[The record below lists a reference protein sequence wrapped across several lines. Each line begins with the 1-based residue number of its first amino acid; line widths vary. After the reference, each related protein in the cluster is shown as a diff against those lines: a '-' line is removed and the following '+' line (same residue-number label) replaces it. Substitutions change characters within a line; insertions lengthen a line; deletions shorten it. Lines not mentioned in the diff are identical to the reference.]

1 MAHELWRI
9 NKWQAVNIT
18 SIVGSIQW
26 SDDIET
32 LGQQLTF
39 STAYNDHR
47 YFPQVS
53 IEPGDTIILKNKNEI
68 FRGTM
73 VTEDRNGAFERN
85 FTCFDPAFY
94 LNKSKE
100 LFQCKKVKADVAIK
114 QLCKQMNVP
123 VGNIVSIPAIIK
135 KIFNSEISSIIKEIL
150 EIAEKSLGTKYRMEM
165 RQGKLFIEKQT
176 NLVVKG
182 KFLLGGTEY
191 DLNESIFDPT
201 RKRSIEDMKN
211 SIKLVNNEKVIATV
225 KNADLIT
232 KYGLLQETQDVDDK
246 EKSKAK
252 NIGANLLKEL
262 GKIQEEISLNMIGH
276 DDVRAGRLI
285 DIIEPITDINGRFLI
300 KSCSHS
306 LDKGLHTMSIQLKV
320 I

>member
-18 SIVGSIQW
+18 PIVGSIQW
-26 SDDIET
+26 SDDIEA
-32 LGQQLTF
+32 LGQKLTF

-73 VTEDRNGAFERN
+73 VTEQRNGAFERS

-123 VGNIVSIPAIIK
+123 VGNIVSIPAVIK
-135 KIFNSEISSIIKEIL
+135 KIFNSEISAIIKEIL
-150 EIAEKSLGTKYRMEM
+150 EIAEKALGTKYRMEM
-165 RQGKLFIEKQT
+165 RQGKLFIEKQVD
-176 NLVVKG
+176 LVVKG
-182 KFLLGGTEY
+182 TFLLGGTEY
-191 DLNESIFDPT
+191 DLNASISGPS
-201 RKRSIEDMKN
+201 RSRSIEDMKN
-211 SIKLVNNEKVIATV
+211 SIRLVNKEKVIATV

-246 EKSKAK
+246 EISKAK
-252 NIGANLLKEL
+252 NIGANLLKDL
-262 GKIQEEISLNMIGH
+262 GRIQEEISLNMIGH
-276 DDVRAGRLI
+276 DNVRAGRLI
-285 DIIEPITDINGRFLI
+285 DIIEPITDINGRYLI